1 VYVILQHSIFVT
13 RTIILVMEVKVSK
26 NIVRE
31 VSLQTTVTEALR
43 QLRITIFC
51 ETMFCHTVV
60 ILCYR
65 YFVTTVELS

>member
-1 VYVILQHSIFVT
+1 
-13 RTIILVMEVKVSK
+13 MEVKVSK